1 MERSHRRRGETILNP
16 ENVARMLSGL
26 QLFPFFPQ
34 SGEAFDALVRMV
46 GNMAETEDQVR
57 WLVDRMLLNPYP
69 KWPGPA
75 EMRAVFCTRF
85 KPKDGYSIAGSVVS
99 PGEIVPN
106 QLNKAEPEYKKLER
120 GEPVSEDLTLD
131 ASISALGELKD
142 INRVTRPR
150 RVPAI
155 PVTEGRITQADIDRA
170 VEENRDKRARREL
183 GQEERDGGIL

>member
-1 MERSHRRRGETILNP
+1 MNPETI
-16 ENVARMLSGL
+16 ARILSGL

-34 SGEAFDALVRMV
+34 SGDAFDALVRMV
-46 GNMAETEDQVR
+46 GKMAETEDQVR

-75 EMRAVFCTRF
+75 EVRAVFCTRF
-85 KPKDGYSIAGSVVS
+85 KPKDGFSIAGSVVS

-106 QLNKAEPEYKKLER
+106 QLNKPEPEYKKLER
-120 GEPVSEDLTLD
+120 GEPVSDDSTLN

-150 RVPAI
+150 RVPGI
-155 PVTEGRITQADIDRA
+155 QVTDGRITQADIDRA
-170 VEENRDKRARREL
+170 VEDLHDKKARREL
-183 GQEERDGGIL
+183 GQEE